1 MGAKTQTGFTIIE
14 VMLFLAITGMLA
26 AAILVGS
33 GIAIGQQRYR
43 DSVGSLQS
51 YIQQQY
57 NKVTNVTNDRD
68 RAWTCDSNGTV
79 TQVENASAGEP
90 RGTTDCVVLGRLVTI
105 DETGTNL
112 KASVVVGYR
121 NPAGVTQTSD
131 IDEIATNYKLG
142 IAAIDQD
149 DQSVSWGAE
158 VVKPLTSTPMPLSI
172 LIVRSPLSGA
182 MMTFTKEGVQTNL
195 GSMIDV
201 ANVSVQRDL
210 CINADA
216 GSFVGKRM
224 EIRIE
229 PFASSQSS
237 IQIPEESDSV
247 CDS

>member
-26 AAILVGS
+26 AAVLVGS
-33 GIAIGQQRYR
+33 GVAIGQQRYR
-43 DSVGSLQS
+43 DSVGSLQL

-57 NKVTNVTNDRD
+57 NKVANVTNDRD
-68 RAWTCDSNGTV
+68 KAWTCDSNGTV
-79 TQVENASAGEP
+79 TQVENASAGEA
-90 RGTTDCVVLGRLVTI
+90 RGTSDCVVIGRVVTI
-105 DETGTNL
+105 DGSGVNL
-112 KASVVVGYR
+112 TSSVVVGYR
-121 NPAGVTQTSD
+121 NPSAITQSSD
-131 IDEIATNYKLG
+131 IAEIATNYELG
-142 IAAIDQD
+142 TAAIDQD
-149 DQSVSWGAE
+149 DQQVSWGAE
-158 VVKPLTSTPMPLSI
+158 VVRPQTNTPMPLTI

-182 MMTFTKEGVQTNL
+182 MLTFTREGVQTNL

-210 CINADA
+210 CVNADV

-224 EIRIE
+224 EVRIE